1 MCEPGGAV
9 VVAVDVRAGVEEAFG
24 EFTAGIGD
32 WWPVAAYSVEPG
44 RVDAVVLEGRPG
56 AG

>member
-1 MCEPGGAV
+1 MGEPGGAV

-24 EFTAGIGD
+24 VFTAGIGD
-32 WWPVAAYSVEPG
+32 WWPVAACSVEPG
-44 RVDAVVLEGRPG
+44 RVDAVMLEGRAG